1 MDLVRNNQHIVGETQ
16 VGHAPQFVV
25 RPNPAG
31 RIVGMAQKEQ
41 ANQWV
46 SDFGFEIIEVDGVD
60 VVIVSLQGTS
70 NRFVSVVGGRA
81 VEERVCRG

>member
-1 MDLVRNNQHIVGETQ
+1 
-16 VGHAPQFVV
+16 
-25 RPNPAG
+25 
-31 RIVGMAQKEQ
+31 MAQKEQ
-41 ANQWV
+41 ANQRV
-46 SDFGFEIIEVDGVD
+46 SDFGFEIVEVDGVD